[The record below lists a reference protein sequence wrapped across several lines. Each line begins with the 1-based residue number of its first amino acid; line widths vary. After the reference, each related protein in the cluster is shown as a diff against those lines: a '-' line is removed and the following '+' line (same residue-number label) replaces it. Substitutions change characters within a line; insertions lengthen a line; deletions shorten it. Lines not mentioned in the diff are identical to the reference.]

1 MRGVSSEVGSAAN
14 EATWAGSLSSCAGR
28 AAARRS
34 STLAHS
40 ELVCA
45 KRLTNK

>member
-1 MRGVSSEVGSAAN
+1 MRGVSSEVGNAAN
-14 EATWAGSLSSCAGR
+14 EATWGGSLILGRR